1 MGKKR
6 IKRQIRVYRIYLIV
20 TLLAVLGCIQ
30 RIGILTFGG
39 SDDESQDNEEKGGR
53 RRLNQDPNDDSLTN
67 EVSQYPD
74 DLFTDESLFAG
85 AHLLHFVGMIY
96 MFLGLAIIC
105 DEFFVPSLE
114 VIV

>member
-6 IKRQIRVYRIYLIV
+6 IKRQIRVYRVYLI
-20 TLLAVLGCIQ
+20 TLLAVLGCTY
-30 RIGILTFGG
+30 RIGILTFEG
-39 SDDESQDNEEKGGR
+39 SDDNSQDLNEEQGGR
-53 RRLNQDPNDDSLTN
+53 RRLNQDSNDNSLTY

-85 AHLLHFVGMIY
+85 AHLLHFLGMIY
-96 MFLGLAIIC
+96 MFLGLAIVC